1 MPFCKCVCGCVPEW
15 VCVWVC
21 LLWLILLIQLNMIR
35 SDCHS
40 TPMPQHDM
48 CPLLM
53 HNHRA
58 WASATATGNN
68 YNNNERRSV
77 RTLTAAAATYTP
89 EFSCDETKT
98 GAGCVGGVCRHRRR
112 RWHLLVVL
120 WFYFECSPITTS
132 LPKSGAG
139 GQEGNGGTEL
149 VTLHHLT
156 KLSIRLWALI
166 EHSNFA
172 EILLRILLHI
182 QLTIFGCSISI
193 YFIVYI
199 IYWLSVVLAI

>member
-1 MPFCKCVCGCVPEW
+1 MPLLQ

-21 LLWLILLIQLNMIR
+21 AWVSVSAVIDT
-35 SDCHS
+35 SDSIEYDSQRLSFNTH
-40 TPMPQHDM
+40 
-48 CPLLM
+48 
-53 HNHRA
+53 
-58 WASATATGNN
+58 ATARHVPLTHAQSSSLSQCDGNANN

-98 GAGCVGGVCRHRRR
+98 GVGCVGGVCRHRRR

-132 LPKSGAG
+132 LSKSRAG
-139 GQEGNGGTEL
+139 EQRGQGGNGGTEL

-166 EHSNFA
+166 EHSH
-172 EILLRILLHI
+172 LLKYYCEYYS
-182 QLTIFGCSISI
+182 TYS
-193 YFIVYI
+193 
-199 IYWLSVVLAI
+199 